1 MPAEDEPR
9 PRAKPSTSRVSL
21 ACIPCR
27 IRHVRCDATRPY
39 CRRCLSCGKECR
51 YEKSRRGGLDRET
64 LAARRSRQSQDAESS
79 ASSDAAATLKS
90 RDKISATEQ
99 GSNSKDSWH
108 PVCVDDG
115 SGGPEP
121 PAAAASVLAQPYQGF
136 DAADAL
142 RQPAGPLDDPL
153 IKIYYGHFHTFHPY
167 ILPRQ
172 HLQIFL
178 QDPTKRPVLE
188 SLVSVIRLIGSI
200 YGRSSDSPQ
209 LKEQARRCHFDS
221 HSPMDTLRKAF
232 MVQSRLLLSIALYWS
247 TDIEESRSVLDCALR
262 DAFEL
267 GMYCREFAVEN
278 SEGDPVLAESWRRTW
293 WQLYI
298 VDAYY
303 AAIRRS
309 PQFLSQDVEATVDLP
324 CEEREY
330 ESGVRAS
337 RRLSTY
343 SRTRPNPP
351 APSPGSVDLAD
362 SSALSCQVIPAPKTL
377 HDFENR
383 EFAPDDPVFSS
394 FAYLI
399 GAIRCV
405 ASATAV
411 APQSQSHSA
420 SAKVIEGVDAI
431 VNGWFLLLPESKR
444 QVMSKEGVVDE
455 LMFQA
460 HMGLHAYAASS
471 NAGGVPVQKRF
482 ILKLLTAS

>member
-221 HSPMDTLRKAF
+221 HSPMDTVRKAF

-330 ESGVRAS
+330 ESGV
-337 RRLSTY
+337 
-343 SRTRPNPP
+343 
-351 APSPGSVDLAD
+351 
-362 SSALSCQVIPAPKTL
+362 IPAPKTL

-444 QVMSKEGVVDE
+444 QLMSKEGVVDE

-471 NAGGVPVQKRF
+471 NAGGVPAQKRF